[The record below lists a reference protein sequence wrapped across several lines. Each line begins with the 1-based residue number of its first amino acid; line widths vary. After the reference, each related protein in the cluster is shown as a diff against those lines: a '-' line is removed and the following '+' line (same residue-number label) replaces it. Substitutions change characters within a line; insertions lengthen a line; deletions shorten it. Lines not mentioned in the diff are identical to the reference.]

1 MEQDEVG
8 YKKPPKKHQFKPG
21 ESPNPAGRPKFVF
34 SELAEIWKAQGVERA
49 TKQRVIDAFEFL
61 FGLSEDQIKEIANS
75 IGSEYPFLIVS
86 AAKELTTKTGKRFEM
101 LKEMLDR
108 AHGKAKQTTEHSGEI
123 KQNINLDS
131 LSLDEKRKALELLQK
146 ADLKED
152 E

>member
-1 MEQDEVG
+1 MEEYKVG
-8 YKKPPKKHQFKPG
+8 HKKPPKKNQFKPG
-21 ESPNPAGRPKFVF
+21 DPPGPGRPKFVF
-34 SELAEIWKAQGVERA
+34 SELVDTWKAQGIERA
-49 TKQRVIDAFEFL
+49 TKGRVVDAFEFL
-61 FGLSEDQIKEIANS
+61 FGLPESEIKKIAES
-75 IGSEYPFLIVS
+75 TEAEYPFIVVC
-86 AAKELTTKTGKRFEM
+86 AAKELTVKNGKRFDM

-131 LSLDEKRKALELLQK
+131 LPLEEKRKALELLQK